1 MAWMD
6 AQVMMEQGREKELE
20 EEEVGNENGN
30 SYLPTCR

>member
-20 EEEVGNENGN
+20 EEVGNENGN
-30 SYLPTCR
+30 KN